1 MKEKVLIAGGSGL
14 IGELIQAELEKSNYS
29 VRILTRN
36 LKKCDN
42 KVFFYWNPMRKEID
56 LSAVE
61 GVTTIINLSGASV
74 VDKRWS
80 KQRKNELIDSRVYP
94 AVFLAELVQQIP
106 DLVHYISASGINCY
120 PLDNN
125 QKVYTEEDDYGTDFL
140 SEVVEQWEMAADG
153 FKPHCKVTKL
163 RISTVLS
170 SKGGA
175 LQKMEKPFK
184 NYIGSPIGNG
194 KQMMSWVHEHDLV
207 QAFIHIMQNKL
218 EGTYNLTAEQVT
230 NREFSK
236 VLAKKLNK
244 PMIPVGVPE
253 FILNIVLGEM
263 AEILTNG
270 VKIDATKIK
279 KTGFDFKFP
288 TIDIA
293 LNSIYNK
300 K

>member
-14 IGELIQAELEKSNYS
+14 IGELIQAELEKSNCS
-29 VRILTRN
+29 VKILTRN
-36 LKKCDN
+36 HKKCDN

-56 LSAVE
+56 LSALD
-61 GVTTIINLSGASV
+61 GITTIINLSGAGV
-74 VDKRWS
+74 VDKRWT

-94 AVFLAELVQQIP
+94 AVFLTELAQQMT
-106 DLVHYISASGINCY
+106 DLDHYISASGINCY
-120 PLDNN
+120 PFENN
-125 QKVYTEEDDYGTDFL
+125 QKVYTEEDEYGTDFL

-153 FKPHCKVTKL
+153 FKPYCKVTKL

-184 NYIGSPIGNG
+184 NFIGSPIGNG
-194 KQMMSWVHEHDLV
+194 NQMMSWVHEHDLI
-207 QAFIHIMQNKL
+207 QAFSHIMQNKL
-218 EGTYNLTAEQVT
+218 EGTYNLTAEQIT

-244 PMIPVGVPE
+244 PMIPIGVPE
-253 FILNIVLGEM
+253 FVLNIVLGEM

-270 VKIDATKIK
+270 VRIDTSKIK
-279 KTGFDFKFP
+279 NTGFKFNFP
-288 TIDIA
+288 TIDVA
-293 LNSIYNK
+293 LDSIYRK